1 MLTVLLYAFGIGF
14 VWALVTLANV
24 RRDQLKIAAE
34 LALIARAL
42 GVRPGPP
49 APVILCDQCGALYPA
64 DKTGCTNCGRAKP
77 KDAVPFVPTSVAAQ
91 ATEEN

>member
-1 MLTVLLYAFGIGF
+1 MLTVLLYAFGFGF
-14 VWALVTLANV
+14 VWALVTLARL

-34 LALIARAL
+34 LTRIAHAL
-42 GVRPGPP
+42 GVPP
-49 APVILCDQCGALYPA
+49 ERQTPVILCDQCGAQYLA

-77 KDAVPFVPTSVAAQ
+77 NDAVPFVPTSIAAQ